1 MSLLERQHWV
11 FDLDGTLTVS
21 TMDFA
26 SLRDALGLPRG
37 VGVLEAVASMPD
49 DERDRVIAAVT
60 AWEEQ
65 HARRATAP
73 RDVVPFLEALED
85 RGATMG
91 ILTRNT
97 RRSAL
102 TTLGLCGIERFFP
115 PRFVLG
121 RGDAAPK
128 PSPEGVEF
136 LLREWAAEP
145 ADAVMVGDWHF
156 DIEAG
161 RAAGTATV
169 LVDRA
174 GRLDADTGADH
185 HVAALTELLPAATHR
200 G

>member
-21 TMDFA
+21 TMDFD

-37 VGVLEAVASMPD
+37 MGVIEAVARLPED
-49 DERDRVIAAVT
+49 ARDRVIAAVT

-65 HARRATAP
+65 HANRATAP
-73 RDVVPFLEALED
+73 PDVVPFLEILED
-85 RGATMG
+85 RGTTMG

-97 RRSAL
+97 RRSAIK
-102 TTLGLCGIERFFP
+102 TLELCGLERFFP

-145 ADAVMVGDWHF
+145 NNAVMVGDWRF

-174 GRLDADTGADH
+174 GRFDDAAGAD
-185 HVAALTELLPAATHR
+185 VRITALTELAR